1 MILMQDERPPE
12 GEPSSPETTAGSL
25 TDNEIVANA
34 TEAVMGLFDGD
45 VTAADLASVWQH
57 VGIPVVKVVVLI
69 VGAMVIS
76 RWIGRLVTSGAIKAR
91 IEITL
96 ARFFGN
102 LARWAVLVLA
112 VIAIL
117 QTFGVE
123 TTSFAAVIAGL
134 TVGIGLAMSGT
145 LSNVAAGIMLLIFRP
160 YKVGDLIS
168 VAGVTGTVYEIE
180 LFTTTFDTPDNR
192 RIIVPN
198 SEIFGKTIENA
209 TYHPKRRVDVDV
221 GTAYSADVDKTREVL
236 IKAAT
241 NVKGRITE
249 DEPVVYLKQLGGSSV
264 DWAVRV
270 WAPTADY
277 WTVRERL
284 TRDIKVALDEA
295 GIGIPFPQ
303 MDVHLF
309 KND

>member
-1 MILMQDERPPE
+1 MLA
-12 GEPSSPETTAGSL
+12 GNET
-25 TDNEIVANA
+25 VANA

-45 VTAADLASVWQH
+45 VTAADLASLWQH
-57 VGIPVVKVVVLI
+57 VGMPVVKVVVLI
-69 VGAMVIS
+69 IAAMVIS
-76 RWIGRLVTSGAIKAR
+76 RWIGRLVASGATKAR

-102 LARWAVLVLA
+102 VARWSVLVLA

-123 TTSFAAVIAGL
+123 TTSFAAVIAGF
-134 TVGIGLAMSGT
+134 TVGIGLALSGT

-160 YKVGDLIS
+160 YKVGDFIS
-168 VAGVTGTVYEIE
+168 AAGVTGKVHEIE

-221 GTAYSADVDKTREVL
+221 GTTYSADVDRTREVL
-236 IKAAT
+236 MKAAT
-241 NVKGRITE
+241 NVEGRITTE
-249 DEPVVYLKQLGGSSV
+249 EPVVYLKQLGGSSV

-270 WAPTADY
+270 WAPTPDFWA
-277 WTVRERL
+277 VRERL
-284 TRDIKVALDEA
+284 TRDVKVALDEA

-309 KND
+309 KKN